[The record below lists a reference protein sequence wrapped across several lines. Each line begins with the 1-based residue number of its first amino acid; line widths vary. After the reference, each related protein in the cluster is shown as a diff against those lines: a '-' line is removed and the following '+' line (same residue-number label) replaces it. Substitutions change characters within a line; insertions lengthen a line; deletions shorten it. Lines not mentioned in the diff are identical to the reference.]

1 MELEDSGCR
10 SAQCTH
16 YETAF
21 NNLGFYIFLL
31 VHINVVLVSSSITMR
46 ISNPVEQVTDL
57 HGIFESWLF
66 SGICLLCHLTLSPI
80 SYPSIDMTFNFYF
93 LVGFFFLINFHSVRD
108 QGLHHS
114 Y

>member
-46 ISNPVEQVTDL
+46 ISNPVEQVT
-57 HGIFESWLF
+57 
-66 SGICLLCHLTLSPI
+66 
-80 SYPSIDMTFNFYF
+80 Y
-93 LVGFFFLINFHSVRD
+93 
-108 QGLHHS
+108 
-114 Y
+114 